1 LAECLAVSAD
11 DPLEALLIR
20 RAVEWLSSGGHYGL
34 KLFEGVAPQL
44 ELRLLERAAGNL

>member
-1 LAECLAVSAD
+1 VLPA
-11 DPLEALLIR
+11 PLSTIPT
-20 RAVEWLSSGGHYGL
+20 VGL